1 VQRKLLVG
9 IAADQ
14 KILSHIASCLMGV
27 FRLVE
32 KPITRHHS
40 MRICGNQGPS
50 RDAAGVEC
58 ICHIVN
64 NANRYHL
71 SYIIGLFMDRIS
83 LKATLLALQVQR
95 SIDQL
100 DSQTRENYEAYTAAL
115 RQAELVEAYNRQLA
129 RMVEDQSRELDDIE
143 AQLMSLAQT
152 EQATLPLLVR
162 MQNMLEQFVAADL
175 PFLVDERQQRIERLA
190 RLMDR
195 ADVSLAEK
203 YRQILEAYQ
212 IEAEYGRTLEAWT
225 GTLAQDGQTRS
236 GETREVTFLRLG
248 RVALYYQTLDGEES
262 GRWSRQQG
270 GWQTLAADQNWPIRK
285 GISMARQQTV
295 PELLELPIELS
306 ANESA
311 ADQKGAES

>member
-1 VQRKLLVG
+1 
-9 IAADQ
+9 
-14 KILSHIASCLMGV
+14 
-27 FRLVE
+27 
-32 KPITRHHS
+32 
-40 MRICGNQGPS
+40 
-50 RDAAGVEC
+50 
-58 ICHIVN
+58 
-64 NANRYHL
+64 
-71 SYIIGLFMDRIS
+71 MDRIP
-83 LKATLLALQVQR
+83 LKAALLALPLCLPLAAHGNTLEQNQQALEQAHKQGAQVQR

-129 RMVEDQSRELDDIE
+129 RMVEDQSRELDDID
-143 AQLMSLAQT
+143 AQLISLAQT

-162 MQNMLEQFVAADL
+162 MQNMLQQFVAADL

-225 GTLAQDGQTRS
+225 GTLAQDGTTRS
-236 GETREVTFLRLG
+236 GEAREVTFLRLG

-295 PELLELPIELS
+295 PELLELPIELT
-306 ANESA
+306 ANAPA

>member
-1 VQRKLLVG
+1 
-9 IAADQ
+9 
-14 KILSHIASCLMGV
+14 
-27 FRLVE
+27 
-32 KPITRHHS
+32 
-40 MRICGNQGPS
+40 
-50 RDAAGVEC
+50 
-58 ICHIVN
+58 
-64 NANRYHL
+64 
-71 SYIIGLFMDRIS
+71 MDRIS
-83 LKATLLALQVQR
+83 LKATLLALPLCLPLAAHANTLEQSQQALEQAHKQGAQVQR

-143 AQLMSLAQT
+143 AQLISLAQT

-162 MQNMLEQFVAADL
+162 MQNMLQQFVAADL

-203 YRQILEAYQ
+203 YRQMLEAYQ

-225 GTLAQDGQTRS
+225 GTLAQ
-236 GETREVTFLRLG
+236 GEQGNAREVTFLRLG

-262 GRWSRQQG
+262 GRWSRRQG
-270 GWQTLAADQNWPIRK
+270 GWKSLDADQNWPIRK

-295 PELLELPIELS
+295 PELLELPIELTAS
-306 ANESA
+306 EPSGNE
-311 ADQKGAES
+311 KGADS